1 MGHDLRS
8 KGLAVAVAPRM
19 NRLTLRFADAGLE
32 SVYAQEQ
39 ARKALRPVR
48 IALVCASA
56 LVLAYYVLTIHVFP
70 RMVVG
75 IGSAATLRLTISG
88 VLLCALVYALTYR
101 PVFLKRQQL
110 IMFLVVC
117 VMSAG
122 IARAS
127 TRLPTEVLEAR
138 GFTIMLMHTYII
150 YVLFGLRFPQALLAG
165 WLGVAL
171 FTGTLLGIELLSSA
185 AIARS
190 AFLLSLANCG
200 GMVGCYLMDASA
212 RREFLAMRLLE
223 KERERSE
230 RLLLNILPAPIAER
244 LKTSDESIAEH
255 SDSVTV
261 LFADIAGFTELSARK
276 TPHALVDLLNRVFTE
291 FDALADVHGLEKI
304 KTIGDAYMAV
314 AGLPQPWP
322 DHAARAARMALGMH
336 AAITRLAAQTGEP
349 LALRIGLHSGP
360 VVAGVIGRKKFSY
373 DLWGDTV
380 NTASRMESHGVAG
393 AVQCSEAS
401 ATLLQTSFQLEYR
414 GLADIKGKGEMR
426 TYLLAGAAP
435 GTGFSNG

>member
-1 MGHDLRS
+1 MEQDLQPKRLR
-8 KGLAVAVAPRM
+8 GEDALRM
-19 NRLTLRFADAGLE
+19 NRLTLRFADAALE
-32 SVYAQEQ
+32 SAYAQEQ
-39 ARKALRPVR
+39 ARKAIRPVR
-48 IALVCASA
+48 IALICASA

-127 TRLPTEVLEAR
+127 TRLPLEVLEAR
-138 GFTIMLMHTYII
+138 GFTIMLMHSYII
-150 YVLFGLRFPQALLAG
+150 YGLFGLRFPQALLAG
-165 WLGVAL
+165 WLGAAM
-171 FTGTLLGIELLSSA
+171 FIGTLLGVELLSSA

-190 AFLLSLANCG
+190 AFLLGLANCG

-212 RREFLAMRLLE
+212 RREFIAMGLLD

-230 RLLLNILPAPIAER
+230 RLLLNILPATIAER
-244 LKTSDESIAEH
+244 LKASEASIAEH
-255 SDSVTV
+255 SDGVTV
-261 LFADIAGFTELSARK
+261 LFADIVGFTELSARK
-276 TPHALVDLLNRVFTE
+276 TPQALVELLNRIFSE
-291 FDALADVHGLEKI
+291 FDALAEAHGLEKI

-314 AGLPQPWP
+314 AGLPNPWP
-322 DHAARAARMALGMH
+322 DHAPRAARMALAMQG
-336 AAITRLAAQTGEP
+336 AIARVAEQTGEP
-349 LALRIGLHSGP
+349 LALRIGLYSGP
-360 VVAGVIGRKKFSY
+360 VVAGVIGRRKFTY

-380 NTASRMESHGVAG
+380 NTASRMESHGLPG
-393 AVQCSEAS
+393 MIHCSEAS
-401 ATLLQTSFQLEYR
+401 ATLLRGTFRLRDR
-414 GLADIKGKGEMR
+414 GLVDIKGKGEMR
-426 TYLLAGAAP
+426 TYLLSGATD
-435 GTGFSNG
+435 GNGVVNG